1 MASNQ
6 RKTVFALDP
15 GATNWRLYRAVYEES
30 RGRMRL
36 RSEPAASPLT
46 SFTERRLP
54 SALLLTED
62 GEGLAGCGEA
72 AQLAVEDDGL
82 RPNVRAYF
90 KPSIGVHL
98 LRSPLPHQQRF
109 THEEALRYTQ
119 LLLEEV
125 LAGIRREKWR
135 GAPFDHSFI
144 LSVAHPVHWAE
155 HNGGSVLEDF
165 KRTVTACLPEDSGA
179 TLRFVS
185 EPEAAIHSLQRRGL
199 LPEGSEETC
208 LIVDIGGSTM
218 DLVASERG
226 NGEVVF
232 QARYGAPLG
241 GDLLD
246 DQIAVALAEELD
258 IPAGALEADVS
269 LGLRLRAVSR
279 HLKESLSRQLLQ
291 EQQVHVV
298 PQRAVTLIAQD
309 GTVYRGRVRL
319 DQARFEAVTAGL
331 QERFEAQVE
340 RALDAMHVAAQDVA
354 RVLLVGGG
362 SQLYSV
368 VNYLRARFGAGR
380 VMMADNPAETVAHG
394 VSLEYGAAAAR
405 ARPTLFFQADLD
417 RPTPRPE
424 DAEKSPLWKLESPDG
439 QQFIL
444 TAGEHTIGRLPS
456 SAIHL
461 RTDKVSRTH
470 ARLSLSAD
478 EAILV
483 DLGSTNG
490 TCVNDETLP
499 ADTIRVVPEGA
510 DVRFGDQHFTLKR
523 ISSTEG

>member
-1 MASNQ
+1 MPSPTQ
-6 RKTVFALDP
+6 QTLFALDP

-30 RGRMRL
+30 GGRMRL

-54 SALLLTED
+54 SALLLDAE
-62 GEGLAGCGEA
+62 GGGLAGCGEA
-72 AQLAVEDDGL
+72 AQLAVEDDAL
-82 RPNVRAYF
+82 RPYVRAYF
-90 KPSIGVHL
+90 KPSIGAHL
-98 LRSPLPHQQRF
+98 LSDPLPHQQRF
-109 THEEALRYTQ
+109 THGEALGYTQ

-135 GAPFDHSFI
+135 GAPFDSSFI
-144 LSVAHPVHWAE
+144 FSVAHPVHWAE
-155 HNGGSVLEDF
+155 HDGGDVLEDF
-165 KRTVTACLPEDSGA
+165 KRTVTACFPEEGGA
-179 TLRFVS
+179 ALRFVS

-199 LPEGSEETC
+199 LPEDAAETC

-218 DLVASERG
+218 DLVASERA

-246 DQIAVALAEELD
+246 ETVAAALAEDLQ
-258 IPAGALEADVS
+258 IPLSVLEADLS
-269 LGLRLRAVSR
+269 LGLRLRTVSR
-279 HLKESLSRQLLQ
+279 QLKETLSRQLLQ
-291 EQQVHVV
+291 EEEVRVV
-298 PQRAVTLIAQD
+298 PQRAVTLLSQD
-309 GTVYRGRVRL
+309 GTLYRGRIRL

-331 QERFEAQVE
+331 QERFEEQVE
-340 RALDAMHVAAQDVA
+340 RALDAMNVAAQDVA

-368 VNYLRARFGAGR
+368 VQYLRARFGAKR

-417 RPTPRPE
+417 HVVSRQDDEEPGV
-424 DAEKSPLWKLESPDG
+424 LWKLEARDG

-444 TAGEHTIGRLPS
+444 SVGEHTIGRLPS
-456 SAIHL
+456 SGVHV
-461 RTDKVSRTH
+461 RGDKVSRTH
-470 ARLSLSAD
+470 ARLLLSAE
-478 EAILV
+478 EAVLV

-490 TCVNDETLP
+490 TFINDERLAP
-499 ADTIRVVPEGA
+499 EKMHVVPGGA
-510 DVRFGDQHFTLKR
+510 EVCFGDRCYTLKQL
-523 ISSTEG
+523 